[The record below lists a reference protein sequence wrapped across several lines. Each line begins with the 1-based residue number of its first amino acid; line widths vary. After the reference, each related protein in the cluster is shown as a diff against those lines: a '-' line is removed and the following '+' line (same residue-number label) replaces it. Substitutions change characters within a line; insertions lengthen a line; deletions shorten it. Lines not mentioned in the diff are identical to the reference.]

1 MTPKPFSPEEI
12 QRILGSLQ
20 RPAVF
25 LNITCD
31 WPVLLWTVDHLSR
44 CLGGKAVRFRMGR
57 RQHEKKTPLFETQCS
72 YVEARL
78 EEFQSWTEGQTGAE
92 DVGCFSNYPLSL
104 YWAYADYKYIALLL
118 QEKPSMFEDVVWS
131 QFGFPGRN
139 GRDSTLWIGTEGA
152 NTPCHLDSYGYNLV
166 LQVQG
171 RKRWHLFPPA
181 DTGCLYPSRIP
192 YEESSV
198 FSQVDVLQ
206 PDLQRFPA
214 FRHARAYTV
223 TLQPGQVLFVPRHW
237 WHYVESIDPVT
248 VSVNSWIE
256 LEVDDEARVG
266 EALTKA
272 IVCALKTTPSDD
284 NDDDWL
290 NPTEVGL
297 VGHDENMQYLN
308 LAVGACMEKRGTT
321 SHRDQQ
327 TQDTPACPGAKR
339 DSRGQAKNTSS
350 SSRPAEGSSSSSSSS
365 STPSTVPFGP
375 HLIPVTW
382 NQITKQETTEQN
394 PKDQDGPSPSRDCD
408 IIRPSSVTQ
417 STPLKPV
424 SGSRAQHQ
432 HGGEGI
438 SSSRS
443 ASDPQVLPQPG
454 CRDRGRPSPWDR
466 DQGEGD
472 RAHCLVSITTNDLLQ
487 CLVHPEVIA
496 RVTEL
501 LMERQSQVRHSH
513 SHNTIAS

>member
-1 MTPKPFSPEEI
+1 MEFIDLIALLK
-12 QRILGSLQ
+12 R
-20 RPAVF
+20 
-25 LNITCD
+25 ITCCHD
-31 WPVLLWTVDHLSR
+31 CLSLSLSLSPLCLSFIVSFLSLSLAFSLSSTVPLSFFNV
-44 CLGGKAVRFRMGR
+44 KA
-57 RQHEKKTPLFETQCS
+57 PLFETQCS
-72 YVEARL
+72 YVEAKL

-181 DTGCLYPSRIP
+181 DTSCLYPSRIP

-237 WHYVESIDPVT
+237 WHYVESVDPIT

-272 IVCALKTTPSDD
+272 IVCALKTTPSND

-290 NPTEVGL
+290 NPTEEGL

-308 LAVGACMEKRGTT
+308 LAVGACMEKRGIT
-321 SHRDQQ
+321 SH
-327 TQDTPACPGAKR
+327 PECL
-339 DSRGQAKNTSS
+339 
-350 SSRPAEGSSSSSSSS
+350 SSS
-365 STPSTVPFGP
+365 STPSTMPFGP
-375 HLIPVTW
+375 HLIPVAW
-382 NQITKQETTEQN
+382 NQITNQETPEQN
-394 PKDQDGPSPSRDCD
+394 PKNQDRPSPSRD
-408 IIRPSSVTQ
+408 S
-417 STPLKPV
+417 
-424 SGSRAQHQ
+424 
-432 HGGEGI
+432 
-438 SSSRS
+438 
-443 ASDPQVLPQPG
+443 
-454 CRDRGRPSPWDR
+454 
-466 DQGEGD
+466 
-472 RAHCLVSITTNDLLQ
+472 HCSVSITTNDLLQ

-496 RVTEL
+496 RVSEL
-501 LMERQSQVRHSH
+501 LMERVHHLTQTCS
-513 SHNTIAS
+513 

>member
-152 NTPCHLDSYGYNLV
+152 NTPCHLDSYG
-166 LQVQG
+166 
-171 RKRWHLFPPA
+171 KRWHLFPPA

-198 FSQVDVLQ
+198 FS
-206 PDLQRFPA
+206 
-214 FRHARAYTV
+214 
-223 TLQPGQVLFVPRHW
+223 QVLFVPRHW

-272 IVCALKTTPSDD
+272 I
-284 NDDDWL
+284 
-290 NPTEVGL
+290 VGL

-350 SSRPAEGSSSSSSSS
+350 SSRPAKGSSSSSSSS

-408 IIRPSSVTQ
+408 IIRPISVTQ

-438 SSSRS
+438 SSSSS

-454 CRDRGRPSPWDR
+454 CRDRGRPSPGDR

-496 RVTEL
+496 RAIFILIDCLVWEQL
-501 LMERQSQVRHSH
+501 V
-513 SHNTIAS
+513 

>member
-1 MTPKPFSPEEI
+1 MLLSLKMTPKPFSPEEI

-57 RQHEKKTPLFETQCS
+57 RQHEKTPLFETQCS
-72 YVEARL
+72 YVEAKL

-181 DTGCLYPSRIP
+181 DTSCLYPSRIP

-237 WHYVESIDPVT
+237 WHYVESVDPIT

-272 IVCALKTTPSDD
+272 IVCALKTTPSND

-290 NPTEVGL
+290 NPTEEGL

-308 LAVGACMEKRGTT
+308 LAVGACMEKRGIT

-327 TQDTPACPGAKR
+327 TQDTPACPRAKR
-339 DSRGQAKNTSS
+339 DSRGQAKNTNSS
-350 SSRPAEGSSSSSSSS
+350 SPPAECLSSS
-365 STPSTVPFGP
+365 STPSTMPFGP
-375 HLIPVTW
+375 HLIPVAW
-382 NQITKQETTEQN
+382 NQITNQETPEQN
-394 PKDQDGPSPSRDCD
+394 PKNQDRPSPSRDCD
-408 IIRPSSVTQ
+408 IIRSSSITQ
-417 STPLKPV
+417 NTPPRPV

-432 HGGEGI
+432 HGGQGM
-438 SSSRS
+438 SSSGS
-443 ASDPQVLPQPG
+443 ASDPLVLPRPG
-454 CRDRGRPSPWDR
+454 CRDGGRPPPGDR
-466 DQGEGD
+466 DQGKGD
-472 RAHCLVSITTNDLLQ
+472 RAHCSVSITTNDLLQ

-496 RVTEL
+496 RVSEL
-501 LMERQSQVRHSH
+501 LMERVQSG
-513 SHNTIAS
+513 TATTP